1 MENKNLIENQNVG
14 FFSKIKN
21 WFKGLFGG
29 NKGQNQTQQQELEFE
44 KQQNVQNDIVF
55 EEYEENEQKLK
66 YEFSS
71 PTVSK
76 QKIQKIRLDLDNGK
90 AGIEDLYQLSAEEL
104 DELSREYDNQLNDVV
119 SKLNEIEVSI
129 NGYKRR
135 LSKIQG

>member
-14 FFSKIKN
+14 FFGKIKN
-21 WFKGLFGG
+21 WFKNLFGSSRSQTI
-29 NKGQNQTQQQELEFE
+29 QNEIEFE
-44 KQQNVQNDIVF
+44 KQQNVQNDEVF
-55 EEYEENEQKLK
+55 QEYEENEQKLK

-71 PTVSK
+71 QTVSK
-76 QKIQKIRLDLDNGK
+76 QKIEKIRLDLDNGK
-90 AGIEDLYQLSAEEL
+90 AGIEDLYQLSAEEIE
-104 DELSREYDNQLNDVV
+104 ELSKAYDAQINDTV

>member
-1 MENKNLIENQNVG
+1 MFAGNKNQV
-14 FFSKIKN
+14 
-21 WFKGLFGG
+21 
-29 NKGQNQTQQQELEFE
+29 QHQQELEFE
-44 KQQNVQNDIVF
+44 KQQNVQNDEVF
-55 EEYEENEQKLK
+55 QEYEENEQKLK

-76 QKIQKIRLDLDNGK
+76 QKIEKLRLDLDNGK

-104 DELSREYDNQLNDVV
+104 EELSKAYDTQLNDTI

-129 NGYKRR
+129 AGYKRR

>member
-29 NKGQNQTQQQELEFE
+29 NKNQVQPQQELEFE
-44 KQQNVQNDIVF
+44 KQQNVQNDEVF
-55 EEYEENEQKLK
+55 QEYEENEQKLK

-76 QKIQKIRLDLDNGK
+76 QKIEKLRLDLDNGK

-104 DELSREYDNQLNDVV
+104 EELSKAYDTQLNDTI

-129 NGYKRR
+129 AGYKRR

>member
-1 MENKNLIENQNVG
+1 MENKNLIENQKVG

-21 WFKGLFGG
+21 WFKGLFGSS
-29 NKGQNQTQQQELEFE
+29 NNQVQQQAELEFE
-44 KQQNVQNDIVF
+44 KQNDVQNDEVF
-55 EEYEENEQKLK
+55 AEYEENEKKLK

-76 QKIQKIRLDLDNGK
+76 QKIEKIRLDLDNGK
-90 AGIEDLYQLSAEEL
+90 AGIGDLYQLSDDELEEL
-104 DELSREYDNQLNDVV
+104 SKAYDAQINDAV
-119 SKLNEIEVSI
+119 SKLNEIETSI

>member
-1 MENKNLIENQNVG
+1 MENKNLIEKQNVG

-21 WFKGLFGG
+21 WFKGLFGS
-29 NKGQNQTQQQELEFE
+29 NQQKNEVQQDLEFE
-44 KQQNVQNDIVF
+44 KQANVQNDEVF
-55 EEYEENEQKLK
+55 QEYEENEQKLK

-76 QKIQKIRLDLDNGK
+76 QKIDKIRLDLDNGK
-90 AGIEDLYQLSAEEL
+90 AGIEDLYQLSNEEL
-104 DELSREYDNQLNDVV
+104 EELSKAYDTQINDTV